1 MPRTRSS
8 AEVAAEA
15 GTDETRQ
22 FVRQVRRATR
32 RKFTPEEK
40 VRVVLEG
47 FRREAPVSEL
57 CRREG
62 IRPNVYYS
70 WLKDFMEAG
79 KSRLQADTVRDA
91 TRAEVD
97 GFRRENEQ
105 LKQLVAELS
114 LALRITDAGAFSVS
128 ESSCYRLLKRHGLVK
143 PAEVLGF
150 AAQKEYYR
158 KTSRPNQMWAS
169 DGAYLKV
176 PGWGYYYLVTVLDDY
191 SRFILAWRL
200 QLDMTAGSLIEVV
213 QDAVEKTGM
222 TEVPLS
228 DRTALLSDNG
238 PGYLAHTFAA
248 YLRLLGIRHIVS
260 APYHPQTNGKIE
272 RYHRTLKGQV
282 KLVVYETPAV
292 LERALADFV
301 QYYNYLRYHEGI
313 GNVTPADVYYG
324 RRDEILAKRKE
335 VTDRTLQQ
343 RRDYNRA
350 SRE

>member
-1 MPRTRSS
+1 MPALSPYRSPAATACSS
-8 AEVAAEA
+8 ATA
-15 GTDETRQ
+15 
-22 FVRQVRRATR
+22 
-32 RKFTPEEK
+32 
-40 VRVVLEG
+40 
-47 FRREAPVSEL
+47 
-57 CRREG
+57 
-62 IRPNVYYS
+62 
-70 WLKDFMEAG
+70 
-79 KSRLQADTVRDA
+79 
-91 TRAEVD
+91 
-97 GFRRENEQ
+97 
-105 LKQLVAELS
+105 
-114 LALRITDAGAFSVS
+114 
-128 ESSCYRLLKRHGLVK
+128 SS
-143 PAEVLGF
+143 

-200 QLDMTAGSLIEVV
+200 QWDMAAGCLSEVV

-228 DRTALLSDNG
+228 ARTALLSDIG

-301 QYYNYLRYHEGI
+301 QYYNYLRYHEGR
-313 GNVTPADVYYG
+313 TSST
-324 RRDEILAKRKE
+324 RR
-335 VTDRTLQQ
+335 
-343 RRDYNRA
+343 RA
-350 SRE
+350 